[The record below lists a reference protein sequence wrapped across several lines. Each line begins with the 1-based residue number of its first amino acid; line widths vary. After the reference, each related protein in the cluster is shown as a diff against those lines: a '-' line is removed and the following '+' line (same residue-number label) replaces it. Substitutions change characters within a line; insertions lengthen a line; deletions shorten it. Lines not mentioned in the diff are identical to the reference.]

1 MPWGAQR
8 FMAADSNGRP
18 IGATG
23 PVTARYASFLKQRAL
38 HVVDPLSGKTLWI
51 RHDIDPG
58 SDLFGDDEFI
68 FVTSSGESSPYV
80 GKAGNTAI
88 FRVADGEKVKELFL
102 PAAEQR
108 VASFG
113 RRLLVWSQENGKSVL
128 KLLDG
133 FDGKVA
139 WSESYPMDSKLWPVG
154 GDEAAV
160 FTRAGKLTVLN
171 ILDGSKRLEATVM
184 PEPQLSDAFVFRTPD
199 SYLLITNSPLRQKEG
214 VNVQPVPGGF
224 GNPLVNGYV
233 YGFDR
238 TTQKQTYRTRVNGHG
253 LTLNQPPDLPML
265 VFASQRFEQL
275 PRGNMRSPEAVLFCV
290 DKRTG
295 RTVFDKKVTAPL
307 NMVDLVGEPER
318 NSVVM
323 KTLRSSMRFTFT
335 DEPLP
340 PEDATPKEPTKV
352 EP

>member
-1 MPWGAQR
+1 
-8 FMAADSNGRP
+8 
-18 IGATG
+18 
-23 PVTARYASFLKQRAL
+23 
-38 HVVDPLSGKTLWI
+38 
-51 RHDIDPG
+51 
-58 SDLFGDDEFI
+58 
-68 FVTSSGESSPYV
+68 
-80 GKAGNTAI
+80 
-88 FRVADGEKVKELFL
+88 
-102 PAAEQR
+102 
-108 VASFG
+108 
-113 RRLLVWSQENGKSVL
+113 LLVWTQEGGNSVL

-133 FDGKVA
+133 LDGKVA
-139 WSESYPMDSKLWPVG
+139 WTQQFMMDSKLWPSG

-160 FTRAGKLTVLN
+160 FTRLGKLTVL
-171 ILDGSKRLEATVM
+171 DVHTGDKRLEASVM
-184 PEPQLSDAFVFRTPD
+184 PEPQLSDAFVFRTPE
-199 SYLLITNSPLRQKEG
+199 SYLLVTNSPMRQRDG

-238 TTQKQTYRTRVNGHG
+238 ATQKQTFRTRVAGHG

-265 VFASQRFEQL
+265 VFASQRFEQQ
-275 PRGNMRSPEAVLFCV
+275 PRGNMRSPEALLFCV

-295 RTVFDKKVTAPL
+295 RVVYDKKVTAPL

-318 NSVVM
+318 NSVMM

-340 PEDATPKEPTKV
+340 PEDPNSTPKEPTKV